1 MSDCMHEPA
10 SLYELF
16 EDGMALLH
24 SNREQLLANFDYCR
38 VSEERRL
45 HGYLAENLVPQVL
58 EAINFG
64 IPGGQDISHYFLD
77 FVNIFVKYFAKPCS
91 FQR

>member
-10 SLYELF
+10 GLYELF

-24 SNREQLLANFDYCR
+24 SNREQLLANFDHFH

-45 HGYLAENLVPQVL
+45 HGYLAENLVP
-58 EAINFG
+58 
-64 IPGGQDISHYFLD
+64 
-77 FVNIFVKYFAKPCS
+77 
-91 FQR
+91 